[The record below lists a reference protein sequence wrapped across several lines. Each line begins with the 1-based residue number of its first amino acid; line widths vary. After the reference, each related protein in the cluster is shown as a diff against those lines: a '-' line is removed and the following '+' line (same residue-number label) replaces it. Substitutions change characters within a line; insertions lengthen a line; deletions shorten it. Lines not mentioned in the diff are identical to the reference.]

1 MRRSYDTETLEDE
14 LFGSR
19 DLEEYDIEPDM
30 EAMEEVELPGD
41 GGPVTVNATLEDGT
55 QAEYLVAGVFLEGE
69 KEYIALET
77 EDGDIH
83 IMELI
88 EGEEGG
94 VGFLSI
100 GDEEEQR
107 RAIEAF
113 QYYFE
118 QEDTE
123 NLIESEN
130 EDDRDQDREED

>member
-1 MRRSYDTETLEDE
+1 MRRSYDTETLEDQ

-19 DLEEYDIEPDM
+19 DLEEYGIEPD
-30 EAMEEVELPGD
+30 MEEVELPGE
-41 GGPVTVNATLEDGT
+41 GGPVTVKATLEDGT
-55 QAEYLVAGVFLEGE
+55 QAQYLVAGVFLEGE

-77 EDGDIH
+77 GDGDIH

-94 VGFLSI
+94 VRLLSI
-100 GDEEEQR
+100 EDEEEQR

-123 NLIESEN
+123 NIIESEN
-130 EDDRDQDREED
+130 EDDRDQNREED

>member
-1 MRRSYDTETLEDE
+1 MRRSYDTETLEDQ

-19 DLEEYDIEPDM
+19 DPEEYGIEPD
-30 EAMEEVELPGD
+30 MEEVELPGE

-77 EDGDIH
+77 GDGDIH
-83 IMELI
+83 IMELE

-94 VGFLSI
+94 VRLLSI
-100 GDEEEQR
+100 EDEEEQE

-123 NLIESEN
+123 NPIESEN

>member
-19 DLEEYDIEPDM
+19 DLEEYGIEPDM
-30 EAMEEVELPGD
+30 EAMEEVELPGE

-55 QAEYLVAGVFLEGE
+55 QAQYLVAGVFLEGE

-94 VGFLSI
+94 IGLLSI

>member
-30 EAMEEVELPGD
+30 EAMEEVELPGE

-94 VGFLSI
+94 IGLLSI